1 MTNAILPPYA
11 SYYLKGNDT
20 WSPSQ
25 QHLNFFFSLLIM
37 KVGDGRWGRLPTPRI
52 WILEISSQTLY
63 EPRGLGLKSY
73 AIPHDTKSHR
83 ISFTSRQEEKGNEGG
98 WGKLKWA
105 EASCAELFSAYDL
118 FLFCSVG
125 TPWETWKRKGSAGL
139 FPSRRV
145 HWKSLWKSLTDSS
158 ETDSK
163 RNEND
168 VTKQKDPED
177 QKTLNTAHPFNYIS
191 LHALLPNTQES
202 FSLWQGGQKLSRKI
216 KTNQQNTKAYSE
228 KINK

>member
-1 MTNAILPPYA
+1 MTLGRRPSN
-11 SYYLKGNDT
+11 T
-20 WSPSQ
+20 WI
-25 QHLNFFFSLLIM
+25 FFSLLIM

-83 ISFTSRQEEKGNEGG
+83 ISFTSRQEEKGNEGA

-105 EASCAELFSAYDL
+105 EASCTVLFSAYDL
-118 FLFCSVG
+118 FLFSPVG

-139 FPSRRV
+139 FPSRRI
-145 HWKSLWKSLTDSS
+145 HCKSLWKSLTDSS
-158 ETDSK
+158 EIDSK

-177 QKTLNTAHPFNYIS
+177 QN
-191 LHALLPNTQES
+191 
-202 FSLWQGGQKLSRKI
+202 KL
-216 KTNQQNTKAYSE
+216 
-228 KINK
+228 